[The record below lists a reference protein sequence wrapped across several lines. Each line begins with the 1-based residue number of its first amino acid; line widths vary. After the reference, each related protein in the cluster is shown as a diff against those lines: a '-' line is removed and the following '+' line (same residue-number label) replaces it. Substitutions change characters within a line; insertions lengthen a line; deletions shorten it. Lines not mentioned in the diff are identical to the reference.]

1 MEVTLESVQKNKEIY
16 NENIKKILQDRA
28 ELMKQVTELRRT
40 RESLI
45 DEIDI
50 AKLDFEESKLV
61 QQINDLTSVFKGN
74 KLTLEQLRLQQDI
87 LESKID
93 RETYSKCI
101 VANRKAK
108 EDLSKEQELMY
119 CENEVKKCEKGD

>member
-87 LESKID
+87 LESKLI
-93 RETYSKCI
+93 EKHIQNVLLQTGKQKKIYLKSK
-101 VANRKAK
+101 N
-108 EDLSKEQELMY
+108 
-119 CENEVKKCEKGD
+119 